1 MYESPMNKIVG
12 EITGELNRQDEENCM
27 VSIRQAVGYQV
38 DKEELIKAL
47 NYDRNQ
53 YKKGFADALDKIR
66 AEIEGLAYSWCEL
79 PETVIDDV
87 LQIIDKYKE

>member
-1 MYESPMNKIVG
+1 MYESPINKIVG
-12 EITGELNRQDEENCM
+12 EITEEINRQDEENCM

-53 YKKGFADALDKIR
+53 YEKGFADALDRVLEDIKE
-66 AEIEGLAYSWCEL
+66 EIANEN
-79 PETVIDDV
+79 
-87 LQIIDKYKE
+87 

>member
-1 MYESPMNKIVG
+1 MYENPLTKIFG
-12 EITGELNRQDEENCM
+12 EITEELNRQDEENCM

-53 YKKGFADALDKIR
+53 YEKGYKDGYDAGYKRALLDLMEKMN
-66 AEIEGLAYSWCEL
+66 E
-79 PETVIDDV
+79 
-87 LQIIDKYKE
+87 